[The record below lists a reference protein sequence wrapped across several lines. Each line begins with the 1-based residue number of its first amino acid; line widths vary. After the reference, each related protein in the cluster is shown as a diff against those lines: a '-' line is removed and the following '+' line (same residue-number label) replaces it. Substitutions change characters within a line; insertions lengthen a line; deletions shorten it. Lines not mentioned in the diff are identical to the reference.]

1 MMTLAQFLS
10 ETALHTWIVGQAW
23 LWPVLEITHFIG
35 LTLLI
40 GGLLVVDL
48 RVLGVS
54 ASTPLLATY
63 RLLPLVLLGFGLN
76 LISGVFF
83 SVGDPFRYAAN
94 IGFQAKMVFV
104 LLAGANAALSS
115 HQHYATAYWLG
126 GGREN
131 ASGCQNLRGSVAAR
145 VEYGVASRALNS
157 LRGHR
162 LGAP

>member
-10 ETALHTWIVGQAW
+10 ETALHTWIVGQVW

-104 LLAGANAALSS
+104 LLAGGNALYHHISITPLLIGLEEGARTPAVAKISAAVSLLAWS
-115 HQHYATAYWLG
+115 AVLLLG
-126 GGREN
+126 
-131 ASGCQNLRGSVAAR
+131 
-145 VEYGVASRALNS
+145 
-157 LRGHR
+157 R
-162 LGAP
+162 LIPYVGTG